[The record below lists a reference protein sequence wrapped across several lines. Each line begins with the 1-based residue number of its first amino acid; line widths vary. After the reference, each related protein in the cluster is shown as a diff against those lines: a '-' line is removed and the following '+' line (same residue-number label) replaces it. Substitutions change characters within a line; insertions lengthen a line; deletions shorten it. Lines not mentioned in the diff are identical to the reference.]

1 MQTQDRGSPLEP
13 MYPEL
18 ISLVQ
23 SDPMWAMD
31 KMEVLSGMGLAPIR
45 VLTAIIMDNYYN
57 ICIYS

>member
-1 MQTQDRGSPLEP
+1 